1 MKNILI
7 VEDDKAI
14 LRGLGENFEREG
26 YRVWLES
33 DGSKGYAAARLEQ
46 PDLVILDVMLPSMTG
61 FEICS
66 RLKGEGFGSPIFL
79 LTGLSEERSRL
90 EGLGHG
96 ADDYI
101 SKPFSI
107 RELTLRV
114 QNALKQHEQVQARS
128 KTLEEEFQ
136 KARKIQLSSL
146 PKGSLKT
153 RGLELFGK
161 TLPATQVGGDYFDY
175 LRMGKGKI
183 GVVVADVS
191 GKGMPAALYVQKM
204 QGIVQSSKKTAS
216 SAGDILSALQE
227 HLPSSM
233 EATSFVTAVAA
244 VFDLANFSV
253 EIAQA
258 GHLPVL
264 LKRKRTIRLIKPPGV
279 WIGKS
284 SQDLFK
290 NGLQPETLKLQS
302 GDQFLFYTDGVLE
315 ATNRRGEEYGLPRLK
330 KTLLALKGTMKETTI
345 RCLDDLQKFS
355 GDRVQADD
363 ITMLSALAT
372 KY

>member
-14 LRGLGENFEREG
+14 LRGLRENFRREG
-26 YRVWLES
+26 YRVLVES
-33 DGSKGYAAARLEQ
+33 DGSRGYATARSEQ
-46 PDLVILDVMLPSMTG
+46 PNLVILDVMLPSMTG

-66 RLKGEGFGSPIFL
+66 KLKGEGFGSPIFL
-79 LTGLSEERSRL
+79 LTGLSQEQSKL
-90 EGLGHG
+90 EGLSYG

-114 QNALKQHEQVQARS
+114 RNALKQHEQVQARS

-146 PKGSLKT
+146 PKGSLKV
-153 RGLELFGK
+153 RGLNLFGR

-175 LRMGKGKI
+175 FRIGKGKI

-204 QGIVQSSKKTAS
+204 QGIVQSSKKS
-216 SAGDILSALQE
+216 VRSAAEILITLQE
-227 HLPSSM
+227 HLHSTM
-233 EATSFVTAVAA
+233 EAGSFVTAVAA
-244 VFDLANFSV
+244 VFDIEHWTA

-264 LKRKRTIRLIKPPGV
+264 LKRKKKIRMVKPPGV

-284 SQDLFK
+284 SQELFIK
-290 NGLQPETLKLQS
+290 GLQLETVKLER
-302 GDQFLFYTDGVLE
+302 GDTFLFYTDGVLE
-315 ATNRRGEEYGLPRLK
+315 ARGKKGREYGLSRLMK
-330 KTLLALKGTMKETTI
+330 VLRQGKGTAKEITN
-345 RCLDDLQKFS
+345 RCFEEVGDFS
-355 GDRVQADD
+355 GDCVQADD
-363 ITMLSALAT
+363 ITVLSVVVSA
-372 KY
+372 